1 MGKEYNLH
9 WYGVLTI
16 ENLQQ
21 VADLLLQLL
30 DGKRYTFVAA
40 NEFFRFKPEVRT
52 GQTLSH
58 KGATTGKAINVY
70 YDEKENPPKH
80 AGFNVG
86 DTYGVWGCSTNL
98 ATDEYDNEFN
108 NPYFVFEYNKVTIT
122 HRAPAGHLLY
132 WVVAIEQ
139 D

>member
-1 MGKEYNLH
+1 MDEKYNLH
-9 WYGVLTI
+9 WYGMLTI
-16 ENLQQ
+16 ENVQQ
-21 VADLLLQLL
+21 IADLLLQLL

-52 GQTLSH
+52 GQTLDH
-58 KGATTGKAINVY
+58 KGARSGKAIGIY
-70 YDEKENPPKH
+70 SDEKDTPPRH

-98 ATDEYDNEFN
+98 AENKYDPEFN

-132 WVVAIEQ
+132 WVAAIEQ

>member
-1 MGKEYNLH
+1 MEEKYNLH
-9 WYGVLTI
+9 WYGMLTI
-16 ENLQQ
+16 DNIQQ
-21 VADLLLQLL
+21 VTNLLLQLL
-30 DGKRYTFVAA
+30 DGRRYTFVAA

-52 GQTLSH
+52 GQRLNH
-58 KGATTGKAINVY
+58 KGATSGKAISAY
-70 YDEKENPPKH
+70 CDEKETPPRH
-80 AGFNVG
+80 AGFNVV

-98 ATDEYDNEFN
+98 VENRYDSEFN

-132 WVVAIEQ
+132 WVAAIEQ